1 MTSRRRPLRRAAA
14 LVVVMSLLVAGCGGS
29 NLPSAAP
36 STPKPPP
43 SAATSAGIPTN
54 APASASTTA
63 PTSAATTPSPEP
75 STTGAVHTLDA
86 VKGAIIQIEA
96 DGTFVDPQVGQV
108 DNSAGRGSGFI
119 IDPSGIA
126 VTANHVV
133 TGAAFLKVW
142 VGGDKEN
149 VHNAKVLGVSECS
162 DLAVI
167 QVQGSDAF
175 PYLDWYKGKI
185 DTGLDIYAAGFPL
198 GDPEYTLRKGIISK
212 AKTNG
217 DTSWASI
224 DSVLEHDAATNPGNS
239 GGPIVTTDGQVVGV
253 HFASDQEGQ
262 RFAISVAEAMKV
274 LPQLEKGQ
282 SVTSIGVNGQAVND
296 GAGLS
301 GIWVSSVKS
310 GSPADNAG
318 VKPGDIITRLEG
330 LVLSTDGTMA
340 DYCDILRSHNEKDV
354 LSIQVLR
361 FSTKEVLE
369 GQLNGR
375 TLAVVSSLGGSETP
389 TPGET
394 TAPDTGEYMGTD
406 GGTNIVRFEVP
417 KTWKDI
423 SGGTEWDFKKAGNK
437 GVGVN
442 ASPNID
448 KWTNTWTMVGVF
460 VGASRTMATKYAS
473 LDAILDKVD
482 YSKDCKYDARY
493 DYSNESYTGR
503 YDAYTDCG
511 GAGTDFVILVMEP
524 QDKSYVVYMEF
535 QLPDPANDYT
545 AADHVAASFSLLGDL
560 P

>member
-1 MTSRRRPLRRAAA
+1 MTSRRRPLGRAAA
-14 LVVVMSLLVAGCGGS
+14 LVVTMSLLITGCGGGT
-29 NLPSAAP
+29 LPTAAP
-36 STPKPPP
+36 STPTPPP
-43 SAATSAGIPTN
+43 AATAAVPTP
-54 APASASTTA
+54 APTTA
-63 PTSAATTPSPEP
+63 ATVAPKTPTPEP
-75 STTGAVHTLDA
+75 SVTGAVNSLDA
-86 VKGAIIQIEA
+86 VKGAILQIEA

-108 DNSAGRGSGFI
+108 DNSAGRGSGFL

-149 VHNAKVLGVSECS
+149 VHNARVLGVSECS

-167 QVQGSDAF
+167 QVVGSDNF
-175 PYLDWYKGKI
+175 PYLEWYKGKI

-239 GGPIVTTDGQVVGV
+239 GGPIVTTDGQIVGV

-262 RFAISVAEAMKV
+262 RFAISATEALKV

-282 SVTSIGVNGQAVND
+282 DVTSIGVNGQAVND

-318 VKPGDIITRLEG
+318 VKPGDIITRLES

-340 DYCDILRSHNEKDV
+340 DYCDILRSHDSKDV
-354 LSIQVLR
+354 LAIQVLR

-375 TLAVVSSLGGSETP
+375 TLAVVSSLGGDNP
-389 TPGET
+389 PPADGNPP
-394 TAPDTGEYMGTD
+394 ADTGEYMGTD
-406 GGTNIVRFEVP
+406 GGTNIIRVEVP

-423 SGGTEWDFKKAGNK
+423 SGDTTWDFKKEGNK
-437 GVGVN
+437 GVVLW
-442 ASPNID
+442 ASPNLD
-448 KWTNTWTMVGVF
+448 KWQNTWTMVGAF
-460 VGASRTMATKYAS
+460 VGASRTMAKKYAS
-473 LDAILDKVD
+473 MDAVLDKVD
-482 YSKDCKYDARY
+482 LTKDCTYDARY
-493 DYSNESYTGR
+493 DYSNENYTGR
-503 YDAYTDCG
+503 YDVYKKCG
-511 GAGTDFVILVMEP
+511 GTESDFIVLAIAP
-524 QDKSYVVYMEF
+524 ADNAYVVYMEI
-535 QLPDPANDYT
+535 QIPTPDDYT